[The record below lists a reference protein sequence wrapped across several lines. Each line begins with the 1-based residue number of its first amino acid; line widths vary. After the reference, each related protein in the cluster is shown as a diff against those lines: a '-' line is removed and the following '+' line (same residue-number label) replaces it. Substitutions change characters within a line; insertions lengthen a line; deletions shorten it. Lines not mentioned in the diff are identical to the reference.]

1 MDGSRGESE
10 ESVSAVF
17 FDFTDKNKKII
28 CQISQN
34 ADDGKALLAVPERL
48 TALKNRSIDRR
59 GFIKAA
65 QIE

>member
-17 FDFTDKNKKII
+17 LDFTDKNKKII
-28 CQISQN
+28 CQIPQN

>member
-10 ESVSAVF
+10 ESVSAAVL
-17 FDFTDKNKKII
+17 DFTDKNKKII
-28 CQISQN
+28 CQTSQN
-34 ADDGKALLAVPERL
+34 ADDGKALLAVPELL
-48 TALKNRSIDRR
+48 TALKNRSIDRS